1 MNDTNTG
8 APDNNG
14 NANGSRE
21 PNPNQWHNEWNNQPQ
36 QYPHSGQPQPG
47 QHAPAPQTDQP
58 YPGQPHQQQPY
69 PGQHY
74 QQQPYPGQHYP
85 APQTNQPAATPP
97 ATEPKKK
104 TPLLKIGALLAALV
118 LAIAGGIYVV
128 TQTGIGQKL
137 AEMSY
142 IASADPG
149 PEAFMDTV
157 VNDDSADIVQ
167 SANIPEGR
175 LAGGVEGSSD
185 NLYGGT
191 GELSTCDAAALLNH
205 LNANDELNTAF
216 AEGIGINADDVERYV
231 NALSPLVLMQDTWVT
246 NHGFNNGHANP
257 FQAVLQRGTAV
268 LVDAKGVPRVRCAC
282 GNPLAEAWNGYTA
295 PSPNNTAWDGYTP
308 GNVVAVYDAG
318 ESQKQLKIRDL
329 ETGSAEDYAISDDK
343 IDAQTKVTDAVTD
356 DTPKTVPSDM
366 DVKPDEQLLNTLGM
380 KPADNGDTRPTGSE
394 RFQTGNGS
402 FDPQAE
408 AKPEFTP
415 IDPSEF
421 NSPANTHG
429 QHYIHVGPKSSDG
442 TYAILCTFNI
452 QYGSIGCQS
461 GLMPRDLLFGYGQSV
476 GAETVPTAY
485 YSVAGNNKAGYFEAS
500 APMDFVSGINR
511 AEIRELKP
519 GESVEFAGIVCEAT
533 DSDLTCRNDKSSARW
548 VFDDAVYFNDSKTPF
563 GQRCADGVRTLQG
576 GISCEEAERIHEVY
590 MEDDGENYGNRRIRR
605 VEGYSCGLFSLGLAE
620 SVNYAGSCTQE
631 SEPHQSFII
640 GAE

>member
-1 MNDTNTG
+1 MNGT
-8 APDNNG
+8 NNG
-14 NANGSRE
+14 GSDNNANGRNY
-21 PNPNQWHNEWNNQPQ
+21 PNQWDNQWHNQ
-36 QYPHSGQPQPG
+36 
-47 QHAPAPQTDQP
+47 
-58 YPGQPHQQQPY
+58 PGQPH
-69 PGQHY
+69 PGQ
-74 QQQPYPGQHYP
+74 
-85 APQTNQPAATPP
+85 QTNQPGQPQQPTQPGQYYSARPTQPTQPSQQSPAQPGQPPHQWQHQPPTTPP

-167 SANIPEGR
+167 SAEIPEGR
-175 LAGGVEGSSD
+175 LAGGVDGSSD

-191 GELSTCDAAALLNH
+191 GELSTCDAAALLDH

-295 PSPNNTAWDGYTP
+295 PSTNNTAWDGYTP

-366 DVKPDEQLLNTLGM
+366 DVKPDEELLNTLGM
-380 KPADNGDTRPTGSE
+380 KPAENGDARPTGGE

-402 FDPQAE
+402 FDPEAE
-408 AKPEFTP
+408 AKPEEKTTEVDAAAFETNPNIFYIPFEGQRGWCLAKHYTDDFSLLCSPKALSTDLKASFTGNSLDIAAAP
-415 IDPSEF
+415 ISQVVYKTGSGRFESGSTAHPSGPGGLRGEPTYLKEGESVTIRDF
-421 NSPANTHG
+421 TCYNLSDRIRCEGPGSQFDAIDDDGLYIDESPEKVGATCGEVEITASRRTVTVRVANGFVDCEEAMEIAEKYVNSPN
-429 QHYIHVGPKSSDG
+429 DG
-442 TYAILCTFNI
+442 TYGQRNI
-452 QYGSIGCQS
+452 QTIDNWGCAYRSLRDSEELGWS
-461 GLMPRDLLFGYGQSV
+461 GNCTSSDTGG
-476 GAETVPTAY
+476 T
-485 YSVAGNNKAGYFEAS
+485 
-500 APMDFVSGINR
+500 FV
-511 AEIRELKP
+511 
-519 GESVEFAGIVCEAT
+519 
-533 DSDLTCRNDKSSARW
+533 
-548 VFDDAVYFNDSKTPF
+548 
-563 GQRCADGVRTLQG
+563 LQ
-576 GISCEEAERIHEVY
+576 
-590 MEDDGENYGNRRIRR
+590 
-605 VEGYSCGLFSLGLAE
+605 
-620 SVNYAGSCTQE
+620 
-631 SEPHQSFII
+631 
-640 GAE
+640 